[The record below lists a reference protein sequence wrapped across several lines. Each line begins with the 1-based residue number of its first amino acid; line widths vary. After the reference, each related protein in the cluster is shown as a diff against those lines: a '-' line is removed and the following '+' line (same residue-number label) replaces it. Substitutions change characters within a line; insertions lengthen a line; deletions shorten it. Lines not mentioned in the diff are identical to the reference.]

1 MHTPD
6 LNPEYTATLDGVVV
20 ALCAD
25 YPRRETFIERGILPK
40 RCEMEYKYLNYKI
53 LEAACEVAG
62 ERLAHIFIKDIG
74 ERVGYA
80 YTEAYYLSESTYK
93 RQKKEVKLEIARKL
107 HLGV

>member
-1 MHTPD
+1 MHTNELD
-6 LNPEYTATLDGVVV
+6 PEYTQTLDGLVV

-25 YPRRETFIERGILPK
+25 YERREGFIGKSILPK
-40 RCEMEYKYLNYKI
+40 RCEMEYKYLNVKI
-53 LEAACEVAG
+53 LEAAEEVAG
-62 ERLAHIFIKDIG
+62 ERLAPIFIKDIG

-80 YTEAYYLSESTYK
+80 YTEAYFLSESTYK